1 MNKIFLVTLI
11 LGSIVAHAN
20 PELEHS
26 SSRLGESKNYEAM
39 YVNQDLTVS
48 IVKPMFSNP
57 TGDGSLY
64 LSAKSDLNGVCRLY
78 GLSSYVANS
87 KLNYDASNKSV
98 AIDGN
103 SKFNRFEASHIYA
116 IGTITCNSSE
126 NKPIPVSDNFGGRYI
141 NDDGTVTIKTP
152 KFMMN
157 NENFYFSAKSD
168 LNGVCKL
175 YGLSSYVANSKINY
189 DANNESV
196 AVDGN
201 SKFNRFEA
209 SYIYAIDSLICR

>member
-26 SSRLGESKNYEAM
+26 SSRLVESKNYEAM

-64 LSAKSDLNGVCRLY
+64 LSAKSDLDGVCRLY

-116 IGTITCNSSE
+116 I
-126 NKPIPVSDNFGGRYI
+126 
-141 NDDGTVTIKTP
+141 
-152 KFMMN
+152 
-157 NENFYFSAKSD
+157 
-168 LNGVCKL
+168 
-175 YGLSSYVANSKINY
+175 
-189 DANNESV
+189 
-196 AVDGN
+196 
-201 SKFNRFEA
+201 
-209 SYIYAIDSLICR
+209 DSLICR